1 MDLSFHAPT
10 PLQYFASLVQSDDH
24 FPLLEA
30 VARLAQDEY
39 PELDVEQVLG
49 DVDQLLARLQRRL
62 PADAGPLQ
70 RLRLLNQFFFV
81 DLGFGGNVNDYYD
94 PDNSYLQAVLRT
106 RRGIPISLAVLWMEL
121 AQHIG
126 LKVRGVAFP
135 GHFLVKV
142 LLPPG
147 QVLMDPFT
155 GQSLSR
161 EELSERLE
169 PYQREMDL
177 SEEDVPLV
185 LYLQAATPREIIA
198 RLLRNLKEIYQSQA
212 DAPRLLAV
220 QNRLVVLLP
229 QVWSELRDRGLA
241 HMACGHTEQ
250 ALADFKRP
258 REIVFVDEFPRA
270 TLNKISTAQLRTQ
283 GDELTALVSRFSLPE
298 SMPGTRL
305 ALQ

>member
-1 MDLSFHAPT
+1 MLPSYAAPT
-10 PLQYFASLVQSDDH
+10 PLEYFAALVQSDDE
-24 FPLLEA
+24 FPLFEA
-30 VARLAQDEY
+30 AASIAQDESPDLDLQQLQSDMDLLQARLRRRLGRNLREM
-39 PELDVEQVLG
+39 PELE
-49 DVDQLLARLQRRL
+49 RLY
-62 PADAGPLQ
+62 A
-70 RLRLLNQFFFV
+70 LNQFFFS
-81 DLGFGGNVNDYYD
+81 DLGFAGNVNNYYD
-94 PDNSYLQAVLRT
+94 PDNSYLSEVLRT
-106 RRGIPISLAVLWMEL
+106 RRGIPLTLGLLWMEL

-155 GQSLSR
+155 GRSLSR

-169 PYQREMDL
+169 PYQREMDV
-177 SEEDVPLV
+177 SEEDVSLAQ
-185 LYLQAATPREIIA
+185 YLQAATPREIIA

-229 QVWSELRDRGLA
+229 QVWSELRDRGLT

-250 ALADFKRP
+250 ALADLELYLAHADQQSR
-258 REIVFVDEFPRA
+258 DGLQA
-270 TLNKISTAQLRTQ
+270 QISTLRS
-283 GDELTALVSRFSLPE
+283 ALDS
-298 SMPGTRL
+298 
-305 ALQ
+305 

>member
-1 MDLSFHAPT
+1 MLPSYAAPT
-10 PLQYFASLVQSDDH
+10 PLEYFAALVQSDDE
-24 FPLLEA
+24 FPLFEA
-30 VARLAQDEY
+30 AASIAQDESPDLDLQQLQSDMDLLQARLRRRLGRNLREM
-39 PELDVEQVLG
+39 PELE
-49 DVDQLLARLQRRL
+49 RLY
-62 PADAGPLQ
+62 A
-70 RLRLLNQFFFV
+70 LNQFFFS
-81 DLGFGGNVNDYYD
+81 DLGFAGNVNNYYD
-94 PDNSYLQAVLRT
+94 PDNSYLSEVLRT
-106 RRGIPISLAVLWMEL
+106 RRGIPLTLGLLWMEL

-147 QVLMDPFT
+147 Q
-155 GQSLSR
+155 

-169 PYQREMDL
+169 PYQREMDV

-250 ALADFKRP
+250 ALADLELYLAHADPQSR
-258 REIVFVDEFPRA
+258 DGLQA
-270 TLNKISTAQLRTQ
+270 QISTLRS
-283 GDELTALVSRFSLPE
+283 ALDS
-298 SMPGTRL
+298 
-305 ALQ
+305 

>member
-1 MDLSFHAPT
+1 MLPSYAAPT
-10 PLQYFASLVQSDDH
+10 PLEYFAALVQSDDE
-24 FPLLEA
+24 FPLFEA
-30 VARLAQDEY
+30 AASIAQDESPDLDLQQLQSDMDLLQARLRRRLGRNLREM
-39 PELDVEQVLG
+39 PELE
-49 DVDQLLARLQRRL
+49 RLY
-62 PADAGPLQ
+62 A
-70 RLRLLNQFFFV
+70 LNQFFFS
-81 DLGFGGNVNDYYD
+81 DLGFTGNVNNYYD
-94 PDNSYLQAVLRT
+94 PDNSYLSQVLRT
-106 RRGIPISLAVLWMEL
+106 RRGIPLTLGLLWMEL

-250 ALADFKRP
+250 ALADLELYLAHADPQSR
-258 REIVFVDEFPRA
+258 DGLQA
-270 TLNKISTAQLRTQ
+270 QISTLRS
-283 GDELTALVSRFSLPE
+283 ALDS
-298 SMPGTRL
+298 
-305 ALQ
+305 

>member
-1 MDLSFHAPT
+1 MLPSYAAPT
-10 PLQYFASLVQSDDH
+10 PLEYFAALVQSDDE
-24 FPLLEA
+24 FPLFEA
-30 VARLAQDEY
+30 AASIAQDESPDLDLQQLQSDMDLLQARLRRRLGRNLREM
-39 PELDVEQVLG
+39 PELE
-49 DVDQLLARLQRRL
+49 RLY
-62 PADAGPLQ
+62 A
-70 RLRLLNQFFFV
+70 LNQFFFS
-81 DLGFGGNVNDYYD
+81 DLGFAGNVNNYYD
-94 PDNSYLQAVLRT
+94 PDNSYLSEVLRT
-106 RRGIPISLAVLWMEL
+106 RRGIPLTLGLLWMEL

-250 ALADFKRP
+250 ALADLELYLAHADQQSR
-258 REIVFVDEFPRA
+258 DGLQA
-270 TLNKISTAQLRTQ
+270 QISTLRS
-283 GDELTALVSRFSLPE
+283 ALDS
-298 SMPGTRL
+298 
-305 ALQ
+305 

>member
-1 MDLSFHAPT
+1 MLPSYAAPT
-10 PLQYFASLVQSDDH
+10 PLEYFAALVQSDDE
-24 FPLLEA
+24 FPLFEA
-30 VARLAQDEY
+30 AASIAQDESPDLDLQQLQSDMDLLQARLRRRLGRNLREM
-39 PELDVEQVLG
+39 PELE
-49 DVDQLLARLQRRL
+49 RLY
-62 PADAGPLQ
+62 A
-70 RLRLLNQFFFV
+70 LNQFFFS
-81 DLGFGGNVNDYYD
+81 DLGFAGNVNNYYD
-94 PDNSYLQAVLRT
+94 PDNSYLSEVLRT
-106 RRGIPISLAVLWMEL
+106 RRGIPLTLGLLWMEL

-155 GQSLSR
+155 GRSLSR

-177 SEEDVPLV
+177 SEEDVPLA

-229 QVWSELRDRGLA
+229 QVWSELRDRGLT
-241 HMACGHTEQ
+241 HVACGHTEQ
-250 ALADFKRP
+250 ALADL
-258 REIVFVDEFPRA
+258 ELYLVHADQQSMEGLQA
-270 TLNKISTAQLRTQ
+270 QISTLRS
-283 GDELTALVSRFSLPE
+283 ALDS
-298 SMPGTRL
+298 
-305 ALQ
+305 

>member
-1 MDLSFHAPT
+1 MLPSYAAPT
-10 PLQYFASLVQSDDH
+10 PLEYFAALVQSDDE
-24 FPLLEA
+24 FPLFEA
-30 VARLAQDEY
+30 AASIAQDESPDLDLQQLQSDMDLLQARLRRRLGRNLREM
-39 PELDVEQVLG
+39 PELE
-49 DVDQLLARLQRRL
+49 RLY
-62 PADAGPLQ
+62 A
-70 RLRLLNQFFFV
+70 LNQFFFS
-81 DLGFGGNVNDYYD
+81 DLGFTGNVNNYYD
-94 PDNSYLQAVLRT
+94 PDNSYLSEVLRT
-106 RRGIPISLAVLWMEL
+106 RRGIPLTLGLLWMEL

-126 LKVRGVAFP
+126 LQVRGVAFP

-229 QVWSELRDRGLA
+229 QVWSELRDRGMT

-250 ALADFKRP
+250 ALADLELYLEHADQQGRDGLQQQINGL
-258 REIVFVDEFPRA
+258 RGA
-270 TLNKISTAQLRTQ
+270 LNGSK
-283 GDELTALVSRFSLPE
+283 
-298 SMPGTRL
+298 
-305 ALQ
+305 